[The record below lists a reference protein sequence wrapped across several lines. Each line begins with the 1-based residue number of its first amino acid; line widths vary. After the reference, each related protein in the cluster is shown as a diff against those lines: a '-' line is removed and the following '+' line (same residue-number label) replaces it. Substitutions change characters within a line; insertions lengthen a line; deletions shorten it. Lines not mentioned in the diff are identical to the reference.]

1 MLRGRIA
8 LAGALALA
16 TLLAAP
22 EPARAQDAIRIASQY
37 RTTTLDPMRSAGS
50 GNIEVYGLLYTR
62 LINRDAQDQLQPALA
77 ESWEVSDDQRTYTFH
92 LRDAK
97 FSDGSPITA
106 EDVAF
111 SLNRVRKDE
120 RSAYPA
126 PLGSVEDIS
135 AKDDKTV
142 VFTLKAPFA
151 PFLSN
156 LDVWN
161 MGVVSK
167 KDVDARGEEKAFTE
181 NPVTSG
187 PFMVKEWRPNDR
199 VVLAANPNYWREGFP
214 KTPSAELLEVTEA
227 DTRVNMLK
235 AGEVDVVR
243 EVPWAQVDA
252 MKTAENVEMRLEPS
266 TIIYMVLL
274 NSKREPFSNV
284 KVRQAAAHAID
295 NKAITK
301 AVTFGYAEPANTTLP
316 GAIEYHDDS
325 HPGIA
330 YDPEKAKQLLDGTA
344 AGDREITI
352 LISASGTQEQIAV
365 LMQAQWNAI
374 GLKSKIQKVDGS
386 AWWDLMAKGEYDA
399 APTWWYNETP
409 DPDLAVRW
417 ALCGSCGSDSFY
429 TFYNNEKVNQL
440 TEQGISE
447 QDPQKRAEIYK
458 EIQRITTEE
467 VSQIPLYYPPYA
479 NAYST
484 RVKGLRL
491 TPALHWTLEEAT
503 IGG

>member
-1 MLRGRIA
+1 MLRRVA
-8 LAGALALA
+8 FAGALALA
-16 TLLAAP
+16 TLFAAP
-22 EPARAQDAIRIASQY
+22 GQAPAQDAIRIASPYQ
-37 RTTTLDPMRSAGS
+37 TTTLDPMRSAAA
-50 GNIEVYGLLYTR
+50 GNIEVYGLLYAR

-77 ESWEVSDDQRTYTFH
+77 ESWEVSDDQRIYTFR

-111 SLNRVRKDE
+111 SLNRVRTDE

-126 PLGSVEDIS
+126 PLGSVEDIA
-135 AKDDKTV
+135 AKDEKTV

-167 KDVDARGEEKAFTE
+167 KDVDARGEDKAFTE

-187 PFMVKEWRPNDR
+187 PYMVKEWRPNDR
-199 VVLAANPNYWREGFP
+199 LILTANPNYWREGHP
-214 KTPSAELLEVTEA
+214 KTANAELLEVSEA
-227 DTRVNMLK
+227 KTRLGMVQ
-235 AGEVDVVR
+235 AGEVDAIR
-243 EVPWAQVDA
+243 DVPWSEVDA
-252 MKTAENVEMRLEPS
+252 LKTQENVELKLEPS
-266 TIIYMVLL
+266 TVIYMVLL
-274 NSKREPFSNV
+274 NSKREPFSNA
-284 KVRQAAAHAID
+284 KARQAAAHAID
-295 NKAITK
+295 NKAVTQ

-316 GAIEYHDDS
+316 GAIDFHDGQ
-325 HPGIA
+325 HPGIS
-330 YDPEKAKQLLDGTA
+330 YDPAKAKQLLQESGM
-344 AGDREITI
+344 GDREVTI
-352 LISASGTQEQIAV
+352 LIPTSATSEQIAV

-386 AWWDLMAKGEYDA
+386 AWWDLVAKGEYDA
-399 APTWWYNETP
+399 SPTWWYNETP

-417 ALCGSCGSDSFY
+417 ALCGTCGSDSFY
-429 TFYNNEKVNQL
+429 TFYTNPKVDEL
-440 TEQGISE
+440 TEQGTAE

-479 NAYST
+479 NAYSK
-484 RVKGLRL
+484 RVQGLRL
-491 TPALHWTLEEAT
+491 TPSLQWTLEEAT

>member
-1 MLRGRIA
+1 MLRRLA
-8 LAGALALA
+8 VAGALSLA
-16 TLLAAP
+16 TLLAVPGPAP
-22 EPARAQDAIRIASQY
+22 AQDAIRIASPFP
-37 RTTTLDPMRSAGS
+37 TTTLDPMRSAAA
-50 GNIEVYGLLYTR
+50 GNIEVYGLLYAR
-62 LINRDAQDQLQPALA
+62 LINRDAQDQLQPGLA
-77 ESWEVSDDQRTYTFH
+77 ESWEVSDDQRTYTFRI
-92 LRDAK
+92 RDAK

-111 SLNRVRKDE
+111 SLNRVRTDE

-126 PLGSVEDIS
+126 PLGSVQDIA
-135 AKDDKTV
+135 AKDEKTV

-167 KDVDARGEEKAFTE
+167 KDFDARGEEKAFTE

-187 PFMVKEWRPNDR
+187 PYMVKEWRPNDR
-199 VVLAANPNYWREGFP
+199 VILTANPNYYRQGYP
-214 KTPSAELLEVTEA
+214 KTANAELLEVSEA
-227 DTRVNMLK
+227 KTRLGMVQT
-235 AGEVDVVR
+235 GEVDAIR
-243 EVPWAQVDA
+243 EVPWSEVDA
-252 MKTAENVEMRLEPS
+252 LKAQQNVELKLEPS
-266 TIIYMVLL
+266 TVIYMVLL

-284 KVRQAAAHAID
+284 KARQAAALAID
-295 NKAITK
+295 NDAITK

-316 GAIEYHDDS
+316 GAIDFHDDQ

-330 YDPEKAKQLLDGTA
+330 YDPAKAKQLLQESGM
-344 AGDREITI
+344 GDREATI
-352 LISASGTQEQIAV
+352 LIGTSVVAEQIAV
-365 LMQAQWNAI
+365 LIQAQWNAI
-374 GLKSKIQKVDGS
+374 GLKSKIQKVDTS
-386 AWWDLMAKGEYDA
+386 AWWDLVAKAEYDA
-399 APTWWYNETP
+399 SPTWWYNETP

-417 ALCGSCGSDSFY
+417 ALCGTCGSDSFY
-429 TFYNNEKVNQL
+429 TFYTNEQVDKL
-440 TEQGISE
+440 TDQGTAE

-479 NAYST
+479 NAYSK
-484 RVKGLRL
+484 RVQGLRL
-491 TPALHWTLEEAT
+491 TPSLQWTLEEAT